1 MRTKILEA
9 LANSLPVQQLLKSE
23 TVTQTLG
30 SVLNLRTTVENFIEQ
45 KILSTLKVFEVP
57 SRKEIAQ
64 MEKKIHHLES
74 ELMSMHRRA
83 LIKKLKGSVEKSKGE
98 KNKAEKTE
106 QEQIREELSGG
117 ERTKKVERSKAEK
130 SKVGKKAVKKKKK

>member
-23 TVTQTLG
+23 TVTNALG
-30 SVLNLRTTVENFIEQ
+30 SVLNLRSSLEDFIET

-74 ELMSMHRRA
+74 ELMTMHRRA
-83 LIKKLKGSVEKSKGE
+83 LIKKLKSGSEKSKSE
-98 KNKAEKTE
+98 NSPK
-106 QEQIREELSGG
+106 
-117 ERTKKVERSKAEK
+117 
-130 SKVGKKAVKKKKK
+130 KKASPRKK